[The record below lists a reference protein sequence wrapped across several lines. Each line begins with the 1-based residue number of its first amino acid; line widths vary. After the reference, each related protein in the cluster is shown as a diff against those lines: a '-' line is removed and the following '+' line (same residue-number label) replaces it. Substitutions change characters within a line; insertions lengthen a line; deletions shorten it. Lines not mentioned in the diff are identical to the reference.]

1 MANSVAVIA
10 DTKSGKTYK
19 KEVTP
24 ENLNSLVGRK
34 IGDEVDGIFFE
45 LPGYRLK
52 ITGGSTN
59 DGFPMK
65 QDLQISGRKR
75 ILRIYNKG
83 KRAKTGYRK
92 RVTFRGSVI
101 GADVSQLNLK
111 VTQYG
116 PEPLEGAESG
126 EEKKE

>member
-1 MANSVAVIA
+1 MANSVAIIA
-10 DTKSGKTYK
+10 DGKSGKTYK

-65 QDLQISGRKR
+65 SDLQISGRKR
-75 ILRIYNKG
+75 ILRIFNKG
-83 KRAKTGYRK
+83 KRAKNGYRK

-101 GADVSQLNLK
+101 GADVAQLNLK

-116 PEPLEGAESG
+116 TKPLEAPSKED
-126 EEKKE
+126 EKKE